1 MPLIKL
7 SSYKP
12 PFPFKNVHLNT
23 IYPSLLRK
31 VEVRFTRE
39 RIITP
44 DGDFVDVDWIKK
56 DQSKLVILMHG
67 LEGSSESRYIHGM
80 SSKASNSGFDVL
92 VLNFRGCSGTP
103 NKAVRSYHSGET
115 EDINFLISDT
125 LQGRYD
131 KIHLVGFSL
140 GGNVLLKYLGEK
152 AHILDLRISS
162 AVAISPPCE
171 LGDCAKEI
179 AKTKNWIYNQR
190 FLSSLKQ
197 KVVAKK
203 HITEGII
210 DYQKVMNSKN
220 FNDFDEYYTA
230 PIHGFAS
237 AEAYWYSCSANRCLD
252 KIAIPTLILS
262 ALDDTFLSD
271 SCYPYEF
278 AKNSKAV
285 FLETPEFGGH
295 VGFISRSENG
305 TYWSEKRTIE
315 FLLSH

>member
-1 MPLIKL
+1 MPLIKP
-7 SSYKP
+7 SAYKP
-12 PFPFKNVHLNT
+12 PFPFKNVYLNT

-31 VEVRFTRE
+31 VSVSFKRE
-39 RIITP
+39 RITTP
-44 DGDFVDVDWIKK
+44 DGDFVDVDWIKS
-56 DQSKLVILMHG
+56 DHLRLIILMHG

-80 SSKASNSGFDVL
+80 SREASSKGFDVM

-103 NKAVRSYHSGET
+103 NKAIRSYHSGET
-115 EDINFLISDT
+115 EDIHFLISER
-125 LQGRYD
+125 LKGEYN

-140 GGNVLLKYLGEK
+140 GGNVLLKYLGEQGEY
-152 AHILDLRISS
+152 IDPRISS

-171 LGDCAKEI
+171 LGDCAREI
-179 AKTKNWIYNQR
+179 AKSKNWIYNHR

-197 KVVAKK
+197 KVVDKK
-203 HITEGII
+203 HITAGII
-210 DYQKVMNSKN
+210 DYQKVMDSKN

-252 KIAIPTLILS
+252 KVAIPALILS

-271 SCYPYEF
+271 SCYPYEL
-278 AKNSKAV
+278 AQNSETV

-295 VGFISRSENG
+295 VGFISRSKNG